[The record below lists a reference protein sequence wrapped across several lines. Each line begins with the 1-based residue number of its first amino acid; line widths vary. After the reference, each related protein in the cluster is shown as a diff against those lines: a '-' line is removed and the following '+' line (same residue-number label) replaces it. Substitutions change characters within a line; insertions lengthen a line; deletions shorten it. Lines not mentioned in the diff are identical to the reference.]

1 MTTTT
6 KRIRI
11 QRSLLAL
18 TALAGVLAPMI
29 PALAAPPPNVFQDA
43 DGNVYIHGSLAAGLA
58 SNATAQTSGFLTRNV
73 RPGYCGEIRLATSAS
88 LPSIGDSW
96 TIGGT
101 NRLRSNLVSITSD
114 SLLPSCRNAAWTPTL
129 TAAITAAGGFVDN
142 TPGGN
147 GRVVLLGF
155 ASGVSTPV
163 EFADIPQSMSL
174 RRNQC
179 GFVRISN
186 SASNP
191 APASLTIGGTT
202 YNTTTATI
210 ATAPLCRET
219 GNGTYE
225 TFTPSSW
232 N

>member
-18 TALAGVLAPMI
+18 TALAGILAPMI
-29 PALAAPPPNVFQDA
+29 PALAAPPPNVFKDA
-43 DGNVYIHGSLAAGLA
+43 DGNVYIHGTLAAGL
-58 SNATAQTSGFLTRNV
+58 SSDATAQTSGSLTRNV
-73 RPGYCGEIRLATSAS
+73 RPGYCGEIRLAPSAS
-88 LPSIGDSW
+88 LPSIGNSW
-96 TIGGT
+96 SIGGT
-101 NRLRSNLVSITSD
+101 TRLRSNLINITSD
-114 SLLPSCRNAAWTPTL
+114 TALPACRNAAWSTAL
-129 TAAITAAGGFVDN
+129 TAAITAAGGYVDN
-142 TPGGN
+142 TPGGD
-147 GRVVLLGF
+147 GRVVLVGF
-155 ASGVSTPV
+155 TPGVATAV
-163 EFADIPQSMSL
+163 QYTDVPQSISL

-210 ATAPLCRET
+210 ATAPRCIET